1 MSVVYPLGASNAS
14 FHMAHDRKNTSIS
27 SSDDNSEG
35 KPVTSS
41 PNSGPQTVR
50 VHLGDEY
57 ERNRGVARV
66 EALHRHLNRT
76 WKWILYIS
84 IGALSY
90 VYSLDTD
97 TTPNYLPLATSEFG
111 KHSFIGTIGTADGI
125 ITAVGKPCIAKI
137 ADLWS
142 RPVAYSVVL
151 VFYIIGYIL
160 VASARTVYAVA
171 GGMIMYTVGH
181 TGLFLVT
188 DIVVSDIS
196 PLDWRGFAAG
206 LTSAPVILN
215 AFISAEIV
223 SSVEAGPGWRWG
235 YGMFAII
242 IPAIMAPAII
252 TLFAAERRAEKKGEF
267 ASDSS
272 SDEPKSSRSSL
283 HLLKEFTVQMDIV
296 GLILVGLI
304 FGLILF
310 PISLAKTVHGG
321 WSNASMIAMIVVGVA
336 CIPIFI
342 IWERYFA
349 SHAIMSKRLMT
360 NRAFLAAVGIHF
372 FHQFADPLWN
382 LYLSSYIWVVKD
394 WDTRSWVY
402 FNNSMNVTTSV
413 FNLFGGLILKYTHR
427 YKYLQVCGL
436 GIRLIGIGLLISP
449 HAGGAVVA
457 TVPLVW
463 SQILIGIGGAFSVVG
478 SRVGAQASVSHD
490 DLASLTALLSVWTSL
505 GGSVGNAVATAIW
518 TANMPS
524 NLDKYLPGV
533 PEPTINKLYGSIKS
547 ARNAAPAVRQ
557 GVIQAYG
564 ATTRP
569 MFIISLGLSCICFI
583 LAFFM
588 PNYYL
593 GKTQNAVDGK
603 DLAGQAM
610 SNAPTGE
617 AGRRNREKRNEQL

>member
-1 MSVVYPLGASNAS
+1 
-14 FHMAHDRKNTSIS
+14 MAPDRKDTSIS
-27 SSDDNSEG
+27 SSDGNSED
-35 KPVTSS
+35 KPVTPGPL
-41 PNSGPQTVR
+41 PNAQTVR
-50 VHLGDEY
+50 IHLGDEY
-57 ERNRGVARV
+57 EKNPGVARV

-90 VYSLDTD
+90 IYSLDTD
-97 TTPNYLPLATSEFG
+97 TTPSYLPLAKSEFG

-125 ITAVGKPCIAKI
+125 ITAVGKPCVAKI

-171 GGMIMYTVGH
+171 GGMVMYTVGH

-188 DIVVSDIS
+188 DIIVSDIS
-196 PLDWRGFAAG
+196 PLEWRGFAAA
-206 LTSAPVILN
+206 LTTAPVIIN
-215 AFISAEIV
+215 SFIAGEIV
-223 SSVEAGPGWRWG
+223 SSIEAGPGWRWG
-235 YGMFAII
+235 CKRNASPEFVHSESHLKITLYRFAII
-242 IPAIMAPAII
+242 TPAIMAPAIM
-252 TLFAAERRAEKKGEF
+252 TLFAAERRAKKKGELV
-267 ASDSS
+267 SGRPT
-272 SDEPKSSRSSL
+272 DESKPRRSVFQ
-283 HLLKEFTVQMDIV
+283 LLREFTTQMDIV
-296 GLILVGLI
+296 GLVLLGLI

-321 WSNASMIAMIVVGVA
+321 WSNASMIAMISVGAACVPVFVV
-336 CIPIFI
+336 
-342 IWERYFA
+342 WERFFA
-349 SHAIMSKRLMT
+349 TQAIMSRRLIT
-360 NRAFLAAVGIHF
+360 NRAFQAAVGIHF
-372 FHQFADPLWN
+372 FHQFADPFWS
-382 LYLSSYIWVVKD
+382 LYLSSFVWVVKD

-402 FNNSMNVTTSV
+402 FNNTVNVTTSV
-413 FNLFGGLILKYTHR
+413 FNLVGGLILKYTHS
-427 YKYLQVCGL
+427 
-436 GIRLIGIGLLISP
+436 GIGLLISP
-449 HAGGAVVA
+449 HAAGTVVS

-463 SQILIGIGGAFSVVG
+463 SQVLIGIGGAFSVVG
-478 SRVGAQASVSHD
+478 SRVGAQASVPHE

-505 GGSVGNAVATAIW
+505 GGAVGNAVATAIW

-533 PEPTINKLYGSIKS
+533 PQATINKLYGSIKS
-547 ARNAAPAVRQ
+547 ARNASPAIRQ

-569 MFIISLGLSCICFI
+569 MFIIGLGLSCVCFI

-593 GKTQNAVDGK
+593 GKTQNAADGK
-603 DLAGQAM
+603 DLAGEVVVK
-610 SNAPTGE
+610 PTRTERSLRGCDK
-617 AGRRNREKRNEQL
+617 REDNNTSTG

>member
-1 MSVVYPLGASNAS
+1 
-14 FHMAHDRKNTSIS
+14 MAPERKDTSTS
-27 SSDDNSEG
+27 SSDDKSED
-35 KPVTSS
+35 KPVVSS
-41 PNSGPQTVR
+41 PVSDPQTVR
-50 VHLGDEY
+50 IHLGDEY
-57 ERNRGVARV
+57 ERNPGVARV

-90 VYSLDTD
+90 IYSLDTD
-97 TTPNYLPLATSEFG
+97 TTPSYLPLATSEFG

-188 DIVVSDIS
+188 DIIVSDIS

-215 AFISAEIV
+215 SFIAAEIV

-235 YGMFAII
+235 YGMFAVIT
-242 IPAIMAPAII
+242 PAIMAPAII
-252 TLFAAERRAEKKGEF
+252 TLFAAERRAKKKGELV
-267 ASDSS
+267 SGRPTG
-272 SDEPKSSRSSL
+272 EPKPRRSAL
-283 HLLKEFTVQMDIV
+283 RLLGEFTTQMDIV

-321 WSNASMIAMIVVGVA
+321 WSNASMIALTVVGVA
-336 CIPIFI
+336 CIPVFI
-342 IWERYFA
+342 IWERFFA
-349 SHAIMSKRLMT
+349 THAIMSKRLIM
-360 NRAFLAAVGIHF
+360 NRAFQAAVGIHF
-372 FHQFADPLWN
+372 FHQFADPFWN
-382 LYLSSYIWVVKD
+382 LYLSSFVWVVKD

-402 FNNSMNVTTSV
+402 FNNTVNVTTSV
-413 FNLFGGLILKYTHR
+413 FNLIGGLILKYTHR
-427 YKYLQVCGL
+427 YKYLQACGL

-449 HAGGAVVA
+449 HAGGTVIS

-463 SQILIGIGGAFSVVG
+463 SQVLIGIGGAFSVVG
-478 SRVGAQASVSHD
+478 SRVGAQASVPHE

-505 GGSVGNAVATAIW
+505 GGSVGSAVATAIW
-518 TANMPS
+518 TAKMPS
-524 NLDKYLPGV
+524 NLDKYLPDV
-533 PEPTINKLYGSIKS
+533 PQATINKLYGSIKS
-547 ARNAAPAVRQ
+547 ARNASPAVRQ

-603 DLAGQAM
+603 DLSGEVVINPINGEKSGR
-610 SNAPTGE
+610 SNGNE
-617 AGRRNREKRNEQL
+617 GRDNRSLPRAEF

>member
-1 MSVVYPLGASNAS
+1 
-14 FHMAHDRKNTSIS
+14 MAPDRKNTSIS
-27 SSDDNSEG
+27 SSDDNSED
-35 KPVTSS
+35 KPVASS
-41 PNSGPQTVR
+41 PVPGPQTVR
-50 VHLGDEY
+50 VNLGEEY
-57 ERNRGVARV
+57 EQNPGVARV
-66 EALHRHLNRT
+66 EALHRYLNRT

-125 ITAVGKPCIAKI
+125 ITAVGKPCVAKI

-171 GGMIMYTVGH
+171 GGMIMYTLGH

-188 DIVVSDIS
+188 DIIVSDIS

-206 LTSAPVILN
+206 LTTAPVILN
-215 AFISAEIV
+215 SFIAAEIV

-242 IPAIMAPAII
+242 IPAVMAPAIT
-252 TLFAAERRAEKKGEF
+252 TLFAAERRAKKKGELV
-267 ASDSS
+267 SGRPN
-272 SDEPKSSRSSL
+272 DEPKSSRSVL
-283 HLLKEFTVQMDIV
+283 QLFKEFTTQMDII

-321 WSNASMIAMIVVGVA
+321 WSNGNIASIIAMLVVGVA
-336 CIPIFI
+336 CIPMFI
-342 IWERYFA
+342 IWEKFFA
-349 SHAIMSKRLMT
+349 TKAIMSKRLIM
-360 NRAFLAAVGIHF
+360 NQAFLAAVGIHF

-382 LYLSSYIWVVKD
+382 LYLSSFIWVVKD

-413 FNLFGGLILKYTHR
+413 FNLIGGLILKYTHR
-427 YKYLQVCGL
+427 YKYLQICGL

-449 HAGGAVVA
+449 HAGGIVVS
-457 TVPLVW
+457 TVPLASGIIVW

-478 SRVGAQASVSHD
+478 SRVGAQASVPHE

-505 GGSVGNAVATAIW
+505 GGSVGSAVATAIW
-518 TANMPS
+518 TSNMPS
-524 NLDKYLPGV
+524 NLDKCLPGV
-533 PEPTINKLYGSIKS
+533 PQATINKLYGSIKS
-547 ARNAAPAVRQ
+547 ARNASPAVRK
-557 GVIQAYG
+557 GVIEAYG

-593 GKTQNAVDGK
+593 GNTQNAVDGK
-603 DLAGQAM
+603 GLAGEVRT
-610 SNAPTGE
+610 NATRGETERKEKGKRDEPT
-617 AGRRNREKRNEQL
+617 

>member
-1 MSVVYPLGASNAS
+1 MAPDQKNA
-14 FHMAHDRKNTSIS
+14 SIS
-27 SSDDNSEG
+27 SSDDNGED
-35 KPVTSS
+35 KPVTSGS
-41 PNSGPQTVR
+41 ISDPQTVKI
-50 VHLGDEY
+50 HLGDEY
-57 ERNRGVARV
+57 ERNPGVARV

-76 WKWILYIS
+76 WKWILYVS

-90 VYSLDTD
+90 VYSLDTN
-97 TTPNYLPLATSEFG
+97 TTPSYLPIATSEFG
-111 KHSFIGTIGTADGI
+111 RHSFIGTIGTADGI

-142 RPVAYSVVL
+142 RPVAYTVVL

-188 DIVVSDIS
+188 DIIVSDIS

-206 LTSAPVILN
+206 LTSAPAILN
-215 AFISAEIV
+215 SFISAEIV
-223 SSVEAGPGWRWG
+223 NSVEARPGWRWG

-242 IPAIMAPAII
+242 IPAIMAPAIL
-252 TLFAAERRAEKKGEF
+252 TLFAAERRAKKKGELV
-267 ASDSS
+267 SGRLVNES
-272 SDEPKSSRSSL
+272 KRSRSAL
-283 HLLKEFTVQMDIV
+283 QLLKELTVQMDIV
-296 GLILVGLI
+296 GLTLIGLI

-321 WSNASMIAMIVVGVA
+321 WSNVSIIAMLVVGVA

-342 IWERYFA
+342 IWEKLFA
-349 SHAIMSKRLMT
+349 TQAIMSKRLIT

-382 LYLSSYIWVVKD
+382 LYLSSFVWVVKD

-402 FNNSMNVTTSV
+402 FNNSVNVTTSV
-413 FNLFGGLILKYTHR
+413 FNLIGGLILKYTHR
-427 YKYLQVCGL
+427 YKYLQACGL
-436 GIRLIGIGLLISP
+436 GIRVIGIGLLIAP
-449 HAGGAVVA
+449 HTNGAVVS
-457 TVPLVW
+457 TVQLVW

-478 SRVGAQASVSHD
+478 SRVGAQASVPHE

-505 GGSVGNAVATAIW
+505 GGSVGSAIATAIW
-518 TANMPS
+518 TSKMPN
-524 NLDKYLPGV
+524 NLHKYLPGV
-533 PEPTINKLYGSIKS
+533 SQATINKLYGSIKS
-547 ARNAAPAVRQ
+547 ARNASPEVRR
-557 GVIQAYG
+557 GVIEAYG

-569 MFIISLGLSCICFI
+569 MIIISLGLSCICFI

-603 DLAGQAM
+603 DLAGEVITSAAKREQKQ
-610 SNAPTGE
+610 GE
-617 AGRRNREKRNEQL
+617 KGNH

>member
-1 MSVVYPLGASNAS
+1 
-14 FHMAHDRKNTSIS
+14 MAQDRKNTSIS
-27 SSDDNSEG
+27 SSDDNSEN

-41 PNSGPQTVR
+41 PISGSQTVR

-57 ERNRGVARV
+57 ERNPGVVRV

-142 RPVAYSVVL
+142 RPVAYSVVRKA
-151 VFYIIGYIL
+151 VQIGYIL
-160 VASARTVYAVA
+160 VAFARTVYAIA

-196 PLDWRGFAAG
+196 PLDWRGFAAA
-206 LTSAPVILN
+206 LTSSPVILN

-235 YGMFAII
+235 CEFAII

-252 TLFAAERRAEKKGEF
+252 TLFAAERRAEKKGEI

-272 SDEPKSSRSSL
+272 SEEPKSSRSSL
-283 HLLKEFTVQMDIV
+283 RLLKEFTVQMDIV

-321 WSNASMIAMIVVGVA
+321 WSNASIIAMLVVGVA
-336 CIPIFI
+336 CIPVFI

-349 SHAIMSKRLMT
+349 TQAIMSKRLIT

-382 LYLSSYIWVVKD
+382 LYLSSFIWVVKD

-427 YKYLQVCGL
+427 YKYLQICGL

-449 HAGGAVVA
+449 HAGGAVVS

-478 SRVGAQASVSHD
+478 SRVGAQASVSHE

-505 GGSVGNAVATAIW
+505 GGSVGSAVATAIW
-518 TANMPS
+518 TANMPG

-533 PEPTINKLYGSIKS
+533 PQPTINKLYGSIKS
-547 ARNAAPAVRQ
+547 ARNASPAVRQ

-603 DLAGQAM
+603 GLAGEVM
-610 SNAPTGE
+610 PNATTGE
-617 AGRRNREKRNEQL
+617 TGGREREKRGGQL

>member
-1 MSVVYPLGASNAS
+1 
-14 FHMAHDRKNTSIS
+14 MATDRKNSSIS
-27 SSDDNSEG
+27 SSDHKSEDT
-35 KPVTSS
+35 PVASS
-41 PNSGPQTVR
+41 PVSASQTVR
-50 VHLGDEY
+50 LHLGDEY
-57 ERNRGVARV
+57 ERNPGVARV

-90 VYSLDTD
+90 VYSLDTN

-125 ITAVGKPCIAKI
+125 ITAVGKPCVAKI

-151 VFYIIGYIL
+151 VFYVIGYIL

-188 DIVVSDIS
+188 DIIVSDIS
-196 PLDWRGFAAG
+196 PLDWRGFAAA

-215 AFISAEIV
+215 SFISAEIV

-252 TLFAAERRAEKKGEF
+252 TLFAAERRAKKKGDLV
-267 ASDSS
+267 SGHSN
-272 SDEPKSSRSSL
+272 DESPSRSVL
-283 HLLKEFTVQMDIV
+283 QLLKEFTIQMDIV

-310 PISLAKTVHGG
+310 PISLARTVHGDG
-321 WSNASMIAMIVVGVA
+321 VASIIAMLVVGVA

-342 IWERYFA
+342 VWERFFA
-349 SHAIMSKRLMT
+349 TQAIMSKRLMM

-382 LYLSSYIWVVKD
+382 LYLSSFVWVVKD

-413 FNLFGGLILKYTHR
+413 FNLLGGLILKYTHR

-436 GIRLIGIGLLISP
+436 GIRVIGIGLLISP
-449 HAGGAVVA
+449 HANGAVA
-457 TVPLVW
+457 STVQLASVW

-478 SRVGAQASVSHD
+478 SRVGAQASVPHE

-505 GGSVGNAVATAIW
+505 GGSVGSATATAIW
-518 TANMPS
+518 TSNMPS
-524 NLDKYLPGV
+524 NLDKYLPDV
-533 PEPTINKLYGSIKS
+533 PQATINKLYGSIKS
-547 ARNAAPAVRQ
+547 ARNASPTVRK
-557 GVIQAYG
+557 GVIEAYG

-569 MFIISLGLSCICFI
+569 MFIIALGLSCICFI

-593 GKTQNAVDGK
+593 GNTQNAVDGK
-603 DLAGQAM
+603 DLSGEVMA
-610 SNAPTGE
+610 NATMGE
-617 AGRRNREKRNEQL
+617 QGRRDGKEG

>member
-1 MSVVYPLGASNAS
+1 
-14 FHMAHDRKNTSIS
+14 MATDRKNNSIS
-27 SSDDNSEG
+27 SSDDKSED
-35 KPVTSS
+35 KPVASS
-41 PNSGPQTVR
+41 PVSASQTVR
-50 VHLGDEY
+50 LHLGDEY
-57 ERNRGVARV
+57 EKNPGVARV

-90 VYSLDTD
+90 VYSLDTN

-125 ITAVGKPCIAKI
+125 ITAAGKPCVAKI

-151 VFYIIGYIL
+151 VFYVIGYIL

-188 DIVVSDIS
+188 DIIVSDIS
-196 PLDWRGFAAG
+196 PLDWRGFAAA

-215 AFISAEIV
+215 SFISAEIV

-235 YGMFAII
+235 CEFAII
-242 IPAIMAPAII
+242 IPAIMAPVII
-252 TLFAAERRAEKKGEF
+252 TLFAAERRAKKKGDLV
-267 ASDSS
+267 SDHSN
-272 SDEPKSSRSSL
+272 DEPKPSRSIL
-283 HLLKEFTVQMDIV
+283 QLLKEFTIQMDIV

-310 PISLAKTVHGG
+310 PISLARTVHGG
-321 WSNASMIAMIVVGVA
+321 WSNSSIIAMLVVGVA

-342 IWERYFA
+342 VWERFFA
-349 SHAIMSKRLMT
+349 TQAIMSKRLMM

-382 LYLSSYIWVVKD
+382 LYLSSFVWVVKD

-413 FNLFGGLILKYTHR
+413 FNLLGGLILKYTHR

-436 GIRLIGIGLLISP
+436 GIRVIGIGLLISP
-449 HAGGAVVA
+449 HANGAVA
-457 TVPLVW
+457 STVQLVW

-478 SRVGAQASVSHD
+478 SRVGAQASVPHE

-505 GGSVGNAVATAIW
+505 GGSVGSATATAIW
-518 TANMPS
+518 TSNMPS
-524 NLDKYLPGV
+524 NLDKYLPDV
-533 PEPTINKLYGSIKS
+533 PQATINKLYGSIKS
-547 ARNAAPAVRQ
+547 ARNASPTVRK
-557 GVIQAYG
+557 GVIEAYG

-569 MFIISLGLSCICFI
+569 MFIIALGLSCICFI

-603 DLAGQAM
+603 DLSGEVMA
-610 SNAPTGE
+610 NATMGE
-617 AGRRNREKRNEQL
+617 QGRRDGKEG

>member
-1 MSVVYPLGASNAS
+1 MEL
-14 FHMAHDRKNTSIS
+14 
-27 SSDDNSEG
+27 
-35 KPVTSS
+35 
-41 PNSGPQTVR
+41 
-50 VHLGDEY
+50 
-57 ERNRGVARV
+57 
-66 EALHRHLNRT
+66 
-76 WKWILYIS
+76 
-84 IGALSY
+84 
-90 VYSLDTD
+90 
-97 TTPNYLPLATSEFG
+97 LP
-111 KHSFIGTIGTADGI
+111 
-125 ITAVGKPCIAKI
+125 
-137 ADLWS
+137 

-151 VFYIIGYIL
+151 VFYIIGELLSVNTFITSLKIVRQGYIL
-160 VASARTVYAVA
+160 VAAARTVYTVA

-188 DIVVSDIS
+188 DIIVSDIS
-196 PLDWRGFAAG
+196 PLDWRGFAAA

-215 AFISAEIV
+215 SFISAEIV

-242 IPAIMAPAII
+242 IPAIMAPAIA
-252 TLFAAERRAEKKGEF
+252 TLFAAERRAKKKGELV
-267 ASDSS
+267 SGR
-272 SDEPKSSRSSL
+272 PKNEVKPSRSAVR
-283 HLLKEFTVQMDIV
+283 LLKEFTIQMDIV
-296 GLILVGLI
+296 GLTLVGLI

-321 WSNASMIAMIVVGVA
+321 WSNASMIAMLVVGVV

-342 IWERYFA
+342 IWERFFA
-349 SHAIMSKRLMT
+349 THAIMSKRLIM

-382 LYLSSYIWVVKD
+382 LYLSSFVWVVKD

-427 YKYLQVCGL
+427 YK
-436 GIRLIGIGLLISP
+436 
-449 HAGGAVVA
+449 
-457 TVPLVW
+457 VW

-478 SRVGAQASVSHD
+478 SRVGAQASVPHE

-505 GGSVGNAVATAIW
+505 GGSVGSAVATAIW
-518 TANMPS
+518 TSTMPD

-533 PEPTINKLYGSIKS
+533 PQATITKLYGSIKS
-547 ARNAAPAVRQ
+547 ARNASPEVRK
-557 GVIQAYG
+557 GVIEAYG

-603 DLAGQAM
+603 DLAGEVVTTT
-610 SNAPTGE
+610 TGE
-617 AGRRNREKRNEQL
+617 SRREEEKKRNESN